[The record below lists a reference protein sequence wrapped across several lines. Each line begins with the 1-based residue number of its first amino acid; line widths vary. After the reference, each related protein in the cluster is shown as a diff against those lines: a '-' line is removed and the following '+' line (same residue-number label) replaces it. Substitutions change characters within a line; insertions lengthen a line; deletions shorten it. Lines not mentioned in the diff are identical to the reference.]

1 MHNKES
7 SGRKKIDPRQ
17 IDEKA
22 ILEKVAA
29 LGAQGIYSSS
39 SSKAMPTRKEE
50 VPLLEIRG
58 TSAEQDIEEY
68 INSHLND
75 FSSSGRNPLHIDKEA
90 YRLLSDLVW
99 IVRLKDFTISGVAI
113 LIIIDHFWEKA
124 GLIENIKEFY
134 KQQLY

>member
-1 MHNKES
+1 MEG

-39 SSKAMPTRKEE
+39 SSKAVPTRKEE
-50 VPLLEIRG
+50 TRPPDIWG
-58 TSAEQDIEEY
+58 ASAEQDIEGY
-68 INSHLND
+68 ITSHLND
-75 FSSSGRNPLHIDKEA
+75 FSSSERNPLHIDKEA

-99 IVRLKDFTISGVAI
+99 IVRRKDFTIAGVASR
-113 LIIIDHFWEKA
+113 IIIDHFREKA
-124 GLIENIKEFY
+124 GLIEKIKEFY
-134 KQQLY
+134 KRQLY

>member
-1 MHNKES
+1 MES

-39 SSKAMPTRKEE
+39 SSKAMPARKEDDA
-50 VPLLEIRG
+50 PLPEAGG
-58 TSAEQDIEEY
+58 TSAEQDITEY

-75 FSSSGRNPLHIDKEA
+75 FSSPGRNPLHIDKEA

-99 IVRLKDFTISGVAI
+99 IVRRKDFTIAGVASR
-113 LIIIDHFWEKA
+113 IIIDHFREKG
-124 GLIENIKEFY
+124 GLIEKIKEFY
-134 KQQLY
+134 KKQLY

>member
-1 MHNKES
+1 MEG

-17 IDEKA
+17 IDEKT

-39 SSKAMPTRKEE
+39 SSKAIPVHKEE
-50 VPLLEIRG
+50 ALPPDIRG
-58 TSAEQDIEEY
+58 MSAEQDIEEY
-68 INSHLND
+68 ISSHLND

-99 IVRLKDFTISGVAI
+99 IVRRKDFTIAGVASR
-113 LIIIDHFWEKA
+113 IIIEHFREKA
-124 GLIENIKEFY
+124 GLIEKIKEFY
-134 KQQLY
+134 KRQSY

>member
-1 MHNKES
+1 MES
-7 SGRKKIDPRQ
+7 SGRKKINPRQ

-39 SSKAMPTRKEE
+39 SSKAMPVRKEDDI
-50 VPLLEIRG
+50 PLPEAGGI
-58 TSAEQDIEEY
+58 SEEQD

-75 FSSSGRNPLHIDKEA
+75 FSSPGRNPLHIDKEA

-99 IVRLKDFTISGVAI
+99 IVRRKDFTIAGVASR
-113 LIIIDHFWEKA
+113 IIIDHFKEKA
-124 GLIENIKEFY
+124 GLIEKIKEFY
-134 KQQLY
+134 KKQLY

>member
-1 MHNKES
+1 
-7 SGRKKIDPRQ
+7 
-17 IDEKA
+17 
-22 ILEKVAA
+22 
-29 LGAQGIYSSS
+29 
-39 SSKAMPTRKEE
+39 MPTRKEE

-99 IVRLKDFTISGVAI
+99 IVRRKVLR
-113 LIIIDHFWEKA
+113 
-124 GLIENIKEFY
+124 
-134 KQQLY
+134 